1 MKVFGKIG
9 MVLGVA
15 AIVVSCHDKRSPN
28 YQYMPDMYEPI
39 SYETYQETSA
49 FRNGISA
56 QLPVEGTVARGH
68 MPYEYPD
75 TPEGYAAAK
84 ENLKNPTPFASYR
97 NADSTVTDEYLND
110 GKQLYTI
117 YCAVCHGD
125 KGDGQGVLV
134 EREKL
139 LGIPSYDD
147 AGRAITPGSIYH
159 VVRYGLNAM
168 GSYANQVNEEER
180 WKVVEYV
187 LTLKQDLENK

>member
-1 MKVFGKIG
+1 

-15 AIVVSCHDKRSPN
+15 AIVASCHDKRSPN

-84 ENLKNPTPFASYR
+84 ENLKNPTPFEAYR

-110 GKQLYTI
+110 GKQLFTI

>member
-15 AIVVSCHDKRSPN
+15 AIVASCHDKRSPN
-28 YQYMPDMYEPI
+28 YQFMPDMYEPI

-84 ENLKNPTPFASYR
+84 ENLKNPTPFAEYR

-110 GKQLYTI
+110 GKQLFTI

-147 AGRAITPGSIYH
+147 AGRAITPGSVYH

-187 LTLKQDLENK
+187 MTLKQDLENK

>member
-15 AIVVSCHDKRSPN
+15 AIVASCHDKRSPN
-28 YQYMPDMYEPI
+28 YQFMPDMYEPI
-39 SYETYQETSA
+39 SYETYQESSA

-68 MPYEYPD
+68 IPYEYPN
-75 TPEGYAAAK
+75 TLEGYAAAK
-84 ENLKNPTPFASYR
+84 ENLTNPTPAEEI
-97 NADSTVTDEYLND
+97 TDEYLNE
-110 GKQLYTI
+110 GKQLYGI

-125 KGDGQGVLV
+125 KGDGQGILV

-147 AGRAITPGSIYH
+147 AGRAITAGSIYH
-159 VVRYGLNAM
+159 VIRYGLNAM

-180 WKVVEYV
+180 WKVTEYV
-187 LTLKQDLENK
+187 LTLKQDLESK